1 MNPDSYINEE
11 LGKIRPLLQQGCDC
25 YRSKSK
31 SPLPAK
37 TLLIAAGCCSL
48 AVLLVCLFVLLRM
61 WSLVGCQCSGGWFYA
76 RACMG
81 NYNGLLKKKRE
92 SG

>member
-11 LGKIRPLLQQGCDC
+11 LGKIRPLLKQGYDC

-31 SPLPAK
+31 SPLPAQ

-48 AVLLVCLFVLLRM
+48 AVLFVCLSFYGCGLWWVANA
-61 WSLVGCQCSGGWFYA
+61 LVDGSMLVRVWA
-76 RACMG
+76 TIMG
-81 NYNGLLKKKRE
+81 Y
-92 SG
+92 